1 MCQKFDWASLANWA
15 SLMHLRKM
23 EIQITKTQSRYSLW
37 IVYAIV
43 FISYFDYQSS
53 LPIIAPYAK
62 SLGASVALIG
72 VIVGAYS
79 ALNLI
84 GNLGAGYWIDRVGR
98 KTPLVAGL
106 VIVAVALLF
115 YPFVRDPYVLLG
127 LRALHGLGASMLSPA
142 TLAYIGDAA
151 ATGARGRA
159 MAMYGA
165 AIGLTSMLAPPFAG
179 ALRDRFGFGAVFVAL
194 AAMMM
199 LVAVPAFFF
208 VGESLRRE
216 IKSSTSV
223 SRLLKNRRLFLSYV
237 SAFCLLFSLGTLI
250 VFLPLIGQEMGISSA
265 RVGFWFAGFGV
276 SAVIIQLALGR
287 LSDRIGREP
296 VIMIGFIAIALA
308 LMLLPIMRDWEST
321 ISVMALYGVGFGL
334 LFPAMTALIADETD
348 ASSRGTA
355 SGIYT
360 AVYSLGAAMGTG
372 AAGALVWLQQNAQI
386 HPFQF
391 AALMILFGLVWVS
404 GLWFTQ
410 RKRHR

>member
-1 MCQKFDWASLANWA
+1 
-15 SLMHLRKM
+15 
-23 EIQITKTQSRYSLW
+23 
-37 IVYAIV
+37 
-43 FISYFDYQSS
+43 
-53 LPIIAPYAK
+53 
-62 SLGASVALIG
+62 
-72 VIVGAYS
+72 
-79 ALNLI
+79 
-84 GNLGAGYWIDRVGR
+84 
-98 KTPLVAGL
+98 
-106 VIVAVALLF
+106 
-115 YPFVRDPYVLLG
+115 
-127 LRALHGLGASMLSPA
+127 MLSPA

-151 ATGARGRA
+151 ATGSRGRA
-159 MAMYGA
+159 MALYGA

-199 LVAVPAFFF
+199 LVAVPAFFL